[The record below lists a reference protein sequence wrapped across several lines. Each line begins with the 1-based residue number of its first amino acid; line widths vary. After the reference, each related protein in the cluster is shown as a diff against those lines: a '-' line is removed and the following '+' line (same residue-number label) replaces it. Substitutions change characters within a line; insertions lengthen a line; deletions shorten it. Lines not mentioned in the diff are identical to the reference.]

1 MPPRVL
7 ELLPRSGSRISRGDR
22 AGYSGVE
29 ASKYNMKGGEGVII
43 EFRKTREC
51 G

>member
-1 MPPRVL
+1 MLPKVL
-7 ELLPRSGSRISRGDR
+7 ELLPRSGSRNLRGDR

-29 ASKYNMKGGEGVII
+29 DSKYNMKGGEGVSI
-43 EFRKTREC
+43 ELREK